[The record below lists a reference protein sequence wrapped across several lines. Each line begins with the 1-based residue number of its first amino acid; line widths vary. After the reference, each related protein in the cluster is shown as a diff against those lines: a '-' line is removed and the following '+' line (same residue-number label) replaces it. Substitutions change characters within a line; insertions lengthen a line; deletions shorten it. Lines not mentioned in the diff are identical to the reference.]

1 MRRKS
6 LLKSGR
12 SAILIEL
19 TMHIPVQP
27 HDHRCSLSEIEV
39 VRPTMLGESSQNS
52 GKPQKIIGGA

>member
-27 HDHRCSLSEIEV
+27 REHRCSSYNKFKL
-39 VRPTMLGESSQNS
+39 RHYRL
-52 GKPQKIIGGA
+52 A